1 MVKEDIK
8 FLFIG
13 SLEDSLSVVYA
24 ILKSHGE
31 VIHFKNF
38 DEYLKYIK
46 NEFSKEEK
54 FVYVIDAN
62 LSNNSAI
69 QLLKKIRDI
78 EKDCNG
84 ISNTALIVSEDENAP
99 KLMNMFSL
107 REDVF
112 IKKDITEDDLK
123 ALIEKQS

>member
-24 ILKSHGE
+24 ILKNHGE

-112 IKKDITEDDLK
+112 IKKDIMEDDLK